1 MPPGRFGAAHVFL
14 LVDGYNLT
22 AAKLQGLTDNVIAEM
37 VETSGLGDS
46 WKERSPTGVR
56 DVELVQEG
64 AFFDT
69 DTGKSHDALSGSL
82 PSSPQATPR
91 LVVFGMAGKAIGA
104 PFVGLEGA
112 YTQRYEVVAQNGNLQ
127 RANTAYS
134 VRGQRDEGSTIQPLE
149 KKTADW
155 NTQSDSIDYTGDL
168 DQRAVP
174 ITSSSVA
181 NPSVITTGVPHG
193 LAAGHR
199 VLISGHSGSTLGID
213 GEHVVTVISA
223 TTFSIPVDVT
233 VGGTGGTLVPANSLQ
248 GGVGYLQVTQF
259 DGFTGF
265 VGKLQHSADD
275 TVYTDLVTFDG
286 VTSAPA
292 AQRKTVSGTCN
303 RYLAFQGDVTGTGS
317 ITIFCGFARV

>member
-1 MPPGRFGAAHVFL
+1 MSRFGAAHVFL

-22 AAKLQGLTDNVIAEM
+22 AAKLQSLTDNVIAEM

-46 WKERSPTGVR
+46 WKERSPAGVR
-56 DVELVQEG
+56 DTELAQEG

-69 DTGKSHDALSGSL
+69 SAGNSHDALSGSV

-112 YTQRYEVVAQNGNLQ
+112 YTHRYEVLAQNGNLQ

-134 VRGQRDEGSTIQPLE
+134 VRGQRDEGLILQPVE
-149 KKTADW
+149 KKTVDW
-155 NTQSDSIDYTGDL
+155 NTQSESIDYTDDL

-181 NPSVITTGVPHG
+181 DPSVITTDVPHG
-193 LAAGHR
+193 LADGQR
-199 VLISGHSGSTLGID
+199 VLISGHSDSTPDIN
-213 GEHVVTVISA
+213 GEYVATVISA

-233 VGGTGGTLVPANSLQ
+233 VEGTGGSLVQANSTK
-248 GGVGYLQVTQF
+248 GGVSYLQVTEI

-265 VGKLQHSADD
+265 VAKIQGSDDD
-275 TVYTDLVTFDG
+275 TVYTDLVTFDD

>member
-1 MPPGRFGAAHVFL
+1 MPRFGAAHVFL
-14 LVDGYNLT
+14 LVDGHNLT
-22 AAKLQGLTDNVIAEM
+22 AAKLQSLTDNVIAEM

-56 DVELVQEG
+56 DTELAQEG

-69 DTGKSHDALSGSL
+69 STGNSHDALSGSV

-104 PFVGLEGA
+104 PFVGLEGT
-112 YTQRYEVVAQNGNLQ
+112 YTHRYEVLAQNGNLQ

-134 VRGQRDEGSTIQPLE
+134 VKGPRDEGLILQPLE

-155 NTQSDSIDYTGDL
+155 NTQSESLDYTGDL

-181 NPSVITTGVPHG
+181 NPSVITTDVPHG
-193 LAAGHR
+193 LADGQR
-199 VLISGHSGSTLGID
+199 VLISGHSDSTPDIN
-213 GEHVVTVISA
+213 GEYVATVISA

-233 VGGTGGTLVPANSLQ
+233 VEGAGGSLVQANSTQ
-248 GGVGYLQVTQF
+248 GGVGYLQITAI

-265 VGKLQHSADD
+265 VAKIQGSDDD
-275 TVYTDLVTFDG
+275 TVYTDLVTFDD
-286 VTSAPA
+286 VTSAPT
-292 AQRKTVSGTCN
+292 AQRKVISGTVG

-317 ITIFCGFARV
+317 VTIFCGFARA